1 MSATKNRRKYNQHF
15 KLLFFKINLHY
26 GTSDYISTYGKL
38 NLLPINS
45 IFFVFPSR
53 VMQRRLM
60 QTKAYY
66 KISLFSLKRSASK
79 AFQSSRRKR
88 VLPKCVYHW
97 YNLLRWMFFIPCD
110 NSKQVFFLHR
120 FIVTQRLGGTV
131 MLMNSVKQVFW
142 KKSTYCM
149 HYLHIN
155 ITMMLIVKVQN
166 EASTS

>member
-110 NSKQVFFLHR
+110 NSKQVFFYTDLSSPRGLVELLCWWILSNKCFERSPH
-120 FIVTQRLGGTV
+120 IACII
-131 MLMNSVKQVFW
+131 
-142 KKSTYCM
+142 ST
-149 HYLHIN
+149 
-155 ITMMLIVKVQN
+155 
-166 EASTS
+166 

>member
-79 AFQSSRRKR
+79 AFQSSRCKR

-110 NSKQVFFLHR
+110 NSKQYFF
-120 FIVTQRLGGTV
+120 TQIYCYSEAWC
-131 MLMNSVKQVFW
+131 NCHAAAFFQASVLKEVHVLYPLSPH
-142 KKSTYCM
+142 KY
-149 HYLHIN
+149 
-155 ITMMLIVKVQN
+155 
-166 EASTS
+166 

>member
-26 GTSDYISTYGKL
+26 GTSVYISTYGKL

-110 NSKQVFFLHR
+110 NSKQYFF
-120 FIVTQRLGGTV
+120 TQIYCYSEAWC
-131 MLMNSVKQVFW
+131 NCHAAAFFQASVLKEVHVLYPLSPH
-142 KKSTYCM
+142 KY
-149 HYLHIN
+149 
-155 ITMMLIVKVQN
+155 
-166 EASTS
+166 